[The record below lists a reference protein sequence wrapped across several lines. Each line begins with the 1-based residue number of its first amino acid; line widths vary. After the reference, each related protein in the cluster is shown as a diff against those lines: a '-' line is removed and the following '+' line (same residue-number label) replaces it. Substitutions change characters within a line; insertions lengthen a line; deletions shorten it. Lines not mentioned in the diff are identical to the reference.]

1 MARTV
6 YTTGGREVIIEAC
19 EERHEAFLAG
29 TTLKDWNRFA
39 LKANATF
46 HRGGGVTVPGARYV
60 EFWTE
65 VDCKAYVDYEADRI
79 TAAGEVIT
87 F

>member
-1 MARTV
+1 MSNTD
-6 YTTGGREVIIEAC
+6 TGIE
-19 EERHEAFLAG
+19 
-29 TTLKDWNRFA
+29 
-39 LKANATF
+39 
-46 HRGGGVTVPGARYV
+46 GARYV

-65 VDCKAYVDYEADRI
+65 VGCKAYVAYEADRI

>member
-1 MARTV
+1 MSNTD
-6 YTTGGREVIIEAC
+6 TGIE
-19 EERHEAFLAG
+19 
-29 TTLKDWNRFA
+29 
-39 LKANATF
+39 
-46 HRGGGVTVPGARYV
+46 GARYV